1 MYFYKY
7 DGDILVIKKII
18 CFFLFMTFAFAPIT
32 FAKGKKTRKVSKKS
46 KLIKIKIKTKKK
58 DSLAKLIRQF
68 AKKNAIITKKTR
80 MVQKTFKANPRIKN
94 WRKFK
99 PGTII
104 ILYMDPKFTNKKK
117 LAAYLKKHKKK
128 KKKKRKKIAKKAKQ
142 KVHNWS
148 VFYMTSSGDFTQDD
162 SAIAKVQF
170 KQNSPVTLGMM
181 HLYKP
186 KGKNHSISTST
197 YFSYLLATS
206 SNLETDTVEVP
217 LEIGVTSYFQKP
229 FQLGKSTHDFYVGGD
244 FERFNTF
251 NLAGLQAESE
261 LLFDQNQ
268 LLFLTL
274 GYSKY
279 INFTKKFGLLV
290 RTSFSQSVYSS
301 RTIGF
306 SEDPTTTSYAGSKF
320 MFFMSSKVY
329 KNYFISFLAKYH
341 TLTGPSD
348 VTSLRTGI
356 GAGVSF

>member
-1 MYFYKY
+1 
-7 DGDILVIKKII
+7 
-18 CFFLFMTFAFAPIT
+18 MTFAFPPMT
-32 FAKGKKTRKVSKKS
+32 YAKGKKRRKVTKKS

-58 DSLAKLIRQF
+58 DSLAKIIRQF
-68 AKKNAIITKKTR
+68 AKKNAIITKKTT
-80 MVQKTFKANPRIKN
+80 MVQRTFKANPNIKN

-104 ILYMDPKFTNKKK
+104 TLYMDPKFTNKKK

-128 KKKKRKKIAKKAKQ
+128 KRKKKTKIAKKKLK

-148 VFYMTSSGDFTQDD
+148 AFYMTSSGDFTQDD

-170 KQNSPVTLGMM
+170 KQNSPLTLGIM
-181 HLYKP
+181 HLYRP
-186 KGKNHSISTST
+186 KGKNHTISTSV
-197 YFSYLLATS
+197 YFSYLVATS
-206 SNLETDTVEVP
+206 SNLEGDTVEVP
-217 LEIGVTSYFQKP
+217 LEIGLTSYYQRP
-229 FQLGKSTHDFYVGGD
+229 FQLGTSTHEFYVGGD

-251 NLAGLQAESE
+251 NLAGVQAENE

-279 INFTKKFGLLV
+279 INFSKKFGLLV

-301 RTIGF
+301 RTIGYAD
-306 SEDPTTTSYAGSKF
+306 DPVTTSYSGNKF

-329 KNYFISFLAKYH
+329 KDFFISFLAKYH
-341 TLTGPSD
+341 SLSGPSD